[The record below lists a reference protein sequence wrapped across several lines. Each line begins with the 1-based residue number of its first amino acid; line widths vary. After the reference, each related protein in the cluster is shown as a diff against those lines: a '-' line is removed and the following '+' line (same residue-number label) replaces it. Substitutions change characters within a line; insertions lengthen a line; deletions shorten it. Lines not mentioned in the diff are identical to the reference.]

1 MVVIVV
7 EVIKG
12 TLLIMAV
19 DYKGQPITK
28 QTAFTTTGMMNRKPM
43 PIKPLKMPTA
53 KDVEQKATQQRV
65 VEKEKPQID
74 LSNLRDDDKRILNI
88 HLTPSLK
95 NVFNKVFGQDI
106 FPEFGIK
113 ENTVSIPTSII
124 VDRFGS
130 LSNFR
135 SMVQRDANNNV
146 PPSQGIMTSPQT
158 MKV

>member
-1 MVVIVV
+1 
-7 EVIKG
+7 
-12 TLLIMAV
+12 MAV

-43 PIKPLKMPTA
+43 PIKPLKMPTT

-95 NVFNKVFGQDI
+95 TVLNKVFGGDL
-106 FPEFGIK
+106 FPDLGIQ
-113 ENTVSIPTSII
+113 ESTVSVPVSRI
-124 VDRFGS
+124 VNRFGS
-130 LSNFR
+130 VQSFMN
-135 SMVQRDANNNV
+135 MVQEQREGNNNV
-146 PPSQGIMTSPQT
+146 PPSQGLMTSPQT
-158 MKV
+158 T